1 MNSVTSLKHK
11 IAKSILASLIM
22 VSVLACF
29 LSSCII
35 TTETPTSSLT
45 NGNYELT
52 SKVENAAN
60 QELTLVSD
68 IEVVTEIQTV
78 TFTPETSPTL
88 APTATAT
95 FTLEPTETPTP
106 VIDFEIP
113 DAPSNADPV
122 VWREQY
128 IDGML
133 TNGYLRL
140 KVEGGLVRTYWDSKM
155 GTIIWDLGSER
166 FGYNNEFKFTG
177 EIVKDTYGKDWIVR
191 KKLTQRYNTGN
202 TIWDFYRLHKPGS
215 DEIVM
220 GVQCNEES
228 SVISPRCGV
237 VGQFVGVVTID
248 MVQYLVEDF
257 DIMTEA
263 EKGRLYANAD
273 NFNVEFLLIR
283 VPKNNGYTEIK
294 FPICPSDYCDT
305 KIVNKKTLS
314 PQGSYRITG
323 LDLMNSMKVERMV
336 YANFSLPLNIP
347 IEELPVI
354 IESINEE
361 KELNKVAV
369 HYFFNAFGQGGELLH
384 NLLVK
389 EFGIGVSYKN
399 VNFDGTKVIFDLDK
413 LVQEKIIMPASVY
426 LY

>member
-11 IAKSILASLIM
+11 IGKSILASLII

-78 TFTPETSPTL
+78 TFTPGTPPTL

-95 FTLEPTETPTP
+95 FTLEPSATPTP

-113 DAPSNADPV
+113 DAPSNADPF

-140 KVEGGLVRTYWDSKM
+140 KVKGGLVRIYWDSKL
-155 GTIIWDLGSER
+155 GTIIWDLGSEK

-202 TIWDFYRLHKPGS
+202 SIWDFYRLHKTGS

-220 GVQCNEES
+220 GVQCNEENYFYS
-228 SVISPRCGV
+228 TCGV

-248 MVQYLVEDF
+248 MVQFLVEDF

-305 KIVNKKTLS
+305 KIVSKKTLS
-314 PQGSYRITG
+314 PKGSYQISG
-323 LDLMNSMKVERMV
+323 LDLMNSMKVGGMV
-336 YANFSLPLNIP
+336 YANFGLLLNLSSENIAS
-347 IEELPVI
+347 I
-354 IESINEE
+354 IESINGEE
-361 KELNKVAV
+361 DMNKLAV
-369 HYFFNAFGQGGELLH
+369 HYFFDAFGQGGELLH

-399 VNFDGTKVIFDLDK
+399 VNFYGTKVIFDADK
-413 LVQEKIIMPASVY
+413 LVEEKIIMPASVY